1 MISKA
6 TKKKMGKATS
16 MRSAGHILIENEDRQ
31 N

>member
-16 MRSAGHILIENEDRQ
+16 RSAGHILIEKEDGK